1 MQTSLLKII
10 QQCKPQKALFS
21 TFTFS
26 VSWFESFALP
36 ELIRNGC
43 EEITLLVDFRQLRKS
58 TQEALSWYV
67 GCKYRIVPVV
77 VPEPGVFHPKITYF
91 INDTLGDTLVVSSGN
106 LTHAGQGGNLES
118 FDVVRPAKDPHVF
131 SEVAEFLTK
140 LKNEFEFSAV
150 NAEVLAQYAQRAS
163 EAFASV
169 ESPDALPRSCWLVH
183 SLDKT
188 PSVQLLA
195 LAKQEL
201 KNPVGLTVL
210 APYHAPSGAPVFR
223 LAKALDVEAAIR
235 IGISGSA
242 LIAPFDEN
250 TLVLPDT
257 VRYVIADTDH
267 NYRFA
272 HAKCFEV
279 IGEDAVLVMSGSVNA
294 TVRSLETRENVE
306 VSLVRK
312 LASTPFEWEAVE
324 PEKLVPCDFD
334 SDGADEGGPTVQA
347 TWAENNTLSGTIAPK
362 TNHTTVGLS
371 LWDADV
377 RLFSQEEV
385 PVSEGMFSL
394 SMREIFDTRGG
405 VRIQIEAEDLNIEG
419 WVNMEFELTGTAAS
433 KNLLRA
439 ANNLKSG
446 QHSMADLEMLLSWME
461 GQVQNERQ
469 QEAATAPTPLSAISN
484 AGQSATEEVPE
495 PERRLVSYEEWQNS
509 GTAKVFNAGS
519 MATTKAS
526 LEAAFRFL
534 NRDILEK
541 ESTSTHSRSNSVR
554 LLETEKDEFRDPPL
568 SNAARKAKED
578 EAKAARE
585 QQFLENLPKVMSL
598 DATSRMAVVAVEF
611 SGCAALKRAM
621 LSPELSP
628 YGSPSGSNRQALE
641 VWLAKYSQFGY
652 SDVNRQLL
660 LPFVCAAVCCAL
672 WLNPRAPKEA
682 LNEVLQQFTKQE
694 ISAEKLAEE
703 AAYALKS
710 DRFLRIPIAA
720 HAAICSGGKAIVAA
734 ASVSEQLQEL
744 IRQTFETPKGSNLGY
759 PQSHQPTLGALKVRA
774 ARFAEG
780 DNRRGQK
787 KFGVIR
793 TTLDKSGHC
802 PCCNLKLHSD
812 DFLYLKL
819 NRSKLCP
826 DVRCQSPLFYGL
838 NTDALI
844 GWGLEP
850 HFRSS

>member
-10 QQCKPQKALFS
+10 QQCKPQRALLS

-91 INDTLGDTLVVSSGN
+91 INDTLGDALVVSSGN

-118 FDVVRPAKDPHVF
+118 FDVVLPAKDPYVF
-131 SEVAEFLTK
+131 SEAAEFLTK
-140 LKNEFEFSAV
+140 LQNEFEFSAI
-150 NAEVLAQYAQRAS
+150 NKEVLAQYAQRAS

-169 ESPDALPRSCWLVH
+169 ENPDALPRNCWLVH

-201 KNPVGLTVL
+201 KDPVGLTVL
-210 APYHAPSGAPVFR
+210 APYHAPSGAPVFH
-223 LAKALDVEAAIR
+223 LAEALNVEAAIR
-235 IGISGSA
+235 IGISGNT

-250 TLVLPDT
+250 TIVLPDT
-257 VRYVIADTDH
+257 VQYVIAVTDH

-279 IGEDAVLVMSGSVNA
+279 TGQDAVLVMSGSVNA

-312 LASTPFEWEAVE
+312 LTSTPFEWEAVE

-347 TWAENNTLSGTIAPK
+347 TWAENNTLSGTIVPK
-362 TNHTTVGLS
+362 TNHTTVALS

-385 PVSEGMFSL
+385 PLSEGVFSL

-461 GQVQNERQ
+461 GQVQNQRQ
-469 QEAATAPTPLSAISN
+469 QAAAASTPPPVTSN

-509 GTAKVFNAGS
+509 STAKVFNAGS

-541 ESTSTHSRSNSVR
+541 ASTSAQSGSNSVR
-554 LLETEKDEFRDPPL
+554 LLETEKDEFRDLPL
-568 SNAARKAKED
+568 SNAERKAKED

-585 QQFLENLPKVMSL
+585 QQFLENLPKVLAL
-598 DATSRMAVVAVEF
+598 DATSRMAVAAVEF

-660 LPFVCAAVCCAL
+660 LPFVCAAVSCAL
-672 WLNPRAPKEA
+672 WLNPRAPKEV

-710 DRFLRIPIAA
+710 DRFLRVPIGA
-720 HAAICSGGKAIVAA
+720 HAAICSGGKTIVAA

-744 IRQTFETPKGSNLGY
+744 IGQTFETPKGRNLKYSQG
-759 PQSHQPTLGALKVRA
+759 HQPTFGALKVRA

-793 TTLDKSGHC
+793 TTLDKAGHC
-802 PCCNLKLHSD
+802 PCCNLKLHND
-812 DFLYLKL
+812 DFLHLKL

-826 DVRCQSPLFYGL
+826 NMLCQSPLFYGL
-838 NTDALI
+838 NTDTLI
-844 GWGLEP
+844 DWGLER
-850 HFRSS
+850 HFLSC